1 MKNIAILIA
10 AMAIVAVAF
19 VPVSYAACS
28 NACSSTQYTCSL
40 TTTAMSKGTSGT
52 LTVSI
57 TNQQSQSQSSVT
69 ATLIGNWFTGDT
81 VSQVISSITSGE
93 SKSLDFTLTPNT
105 AGSQDVCVDMA
116 STCTADCTAVT
127 INSAADLSIVS
138 LSAPSSVSP
147 SQSFTVSGTMQNG
160 GTETAGGDTAITA
173 ILEDTSGKCTI
184 ASATKSIGTIGDSAT
199 SSQSWS
205 VTAGTSGTCTFIL
218 TVSGSP
224 GGTDTEAGSTAISSS
239 SGTSNTGSGSGS
251 GGSSGGGGLSSAA
264 APEGTTVS
272 TSEGVSLIKL
282 PSVSAG
288 QSAGIN
294 IDKPE
299 ETGVRRIAFTVSK
312 DLANISIEIRALQS
326 TDKETPT
333 GKTQRYIEI
342 ILSNISDADIT
353 AAQITFEV
361 QKKWLSD
368 NGFAA
373 SDVALMRYASGWT
386 KLSTSE
392 SGSTDE
398 YVYYTAETLGF
409 SLFAISA
416 VKQAAADGSNGI
428 MEDTDKI
435 VEGVRNVLNDYGWY
449 IALAVFVIALILG
462 WIYYHGHE
470 HIKEIKQQ
478 LGQGKTSDYVINI
491 SNKKPSYSF
500 SPSKKK
506 TTKKGGK

>member
-1 MKNIAILIA
+1 MHDIKRDKEHRN
-10 AMAIVAVAF
+10 
-19 VPVSYAACS
+19 Y
-28 NACSSTQYTCSL
+28 
-40 TTTAMSKGTSGT
+40 
-52 LTVSI
+52 
-57 TNQQSQSQSSVT
+57 
-69 ATLIGNWFTGDT
+69 
-81 VSQVISSITSGE
+81 
-93 SKSLDFTLTPNT
+93 
-105 AGSQDVCVDMA
+105 
-116 STCTADCTAVT
+116 
-127 INSAADLSIVS
+127 
-138 LSAPSSVSP
+138 
-147 SQSFTVSGTMQNG
+147 
-160 GTETAGGDTAITA
+160 
-173 ILEDTSGKCTI
+173 
-184 ASATKSIGTIGDSAT
+184 

-205 VTAGTSGTCTFIL
+205 VTAGSSGTCTFIL

-224 GGTDTEAGSTAISSS
+224 GGTDTEAGSTTISSS

-251 GGSSGGGGLSSAA
+251 GGSSGGGGLPSAA

-299 ETGVRRIAFTVSK
+299 ETSIRRIAFTVSK

-326 TDKETPT
+326 TGKEAPA

-353 AAQITFEV
+353 AAQITFEAP
-361 QKKWLSD
+361 KKWLSD

-386 KLSTSE
+386 KLPTSE
-392 SGSTDE
+392 SGSTEE
-398 YVYYTAETLGF
+398 YVYYTAETPGF

-416 VKQAAADGSNGI
+416 VKQAAASDGI
-428 MEDTDKI
+428 IKDTDKI
-435 VEGVRNVLNDYGWY
+435 VEDARNVLNDYGWY
-449 IALAVFVIALILG
+449 IALAVFVMALILG

-478 LGQGKTSDYVINI
+478 LGQGKTSDYIINI

-500 SPSKKK
+500 TPSKKK